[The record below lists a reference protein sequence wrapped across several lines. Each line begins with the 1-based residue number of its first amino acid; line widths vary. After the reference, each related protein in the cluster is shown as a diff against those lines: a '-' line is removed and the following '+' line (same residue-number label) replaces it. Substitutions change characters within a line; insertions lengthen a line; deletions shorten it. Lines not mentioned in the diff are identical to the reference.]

1 MVIRSIMNSHSR
13 GLQAEA
19 RRAHIHLAQPGV
31 NDGIVVWLCQTVA
44 PTPSP
49 SPDPVN
55 PATQLCPLNGGT
67 IIGTIAPS
75 DVRAVAAQGLAT
87 TLTPAERFGQLVDA
101 IRNSQAYANVH
112 SLQSPG
118 GEIRGQISVGA
129 GHKYPQSGPA
139 SASSVL
145 DSGGVE
151 P

>member
-1 MVIRSIMNSHSR
+1 MNSHSR

-129 GHKYPQSGPA
+129 GHKITPQSGPA